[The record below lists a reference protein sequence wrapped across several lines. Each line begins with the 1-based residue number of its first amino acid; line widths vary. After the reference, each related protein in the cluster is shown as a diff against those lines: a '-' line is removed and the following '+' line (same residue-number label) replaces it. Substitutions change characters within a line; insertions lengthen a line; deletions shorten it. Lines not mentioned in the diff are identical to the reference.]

1 VNPYEVLG
9 VDQAASPEVVRRAY
23 RKRAKKAHPDG
34 GGTAKAFD
42 ELRRS
47 MIVLSD
53 PARKEKYDRT
63 GEVDS
68 ESVDNTLGQAIS
80 RIVDVVI
87 RAATKMANVGQVD
100 LIKETRTYF
109 LQEKVNFEDESKR
122 IAKAAQAVRK
132 VAERLGGKGR
142 SELVKRAVEQHAQQM
157 MEPVSRINEQIEVC
171 KVALTI
177 LDACTFKRD
186 MAPMTATA
194 GMWLN
199 MTSTA

>member
-171 KVALTI
+171 KIALTI
-177 LDACTFKRD
+177 LDECTFKRD
-186 MAPMTATA
+186 MAPMAATG

-199 MTSTA
+199 MTATA